1 MGQAREQ
8 DYDHHIDDQEH
19 ERDAEGDLVAVRDER
34 QMETTRLY
42 TAPGTQPQQQPYE
55 QRRGYHLREMAEEPA
70 YALTGEQRTH
80 ALHPRGRQEPR
91 EDDEHHLGHQ
101 QDKGYQA

>member
-1 MGQAREQ
+1 MGQTREQ

-19 ERDAEGDLVAVRDER
+19 EGDAEGDLVAVRDER